1 MIVAFL
7 DPDPADQNQCGSA
20 GSTTLVN
27 FLGHFKVWLY
37 SVDVAAF
44 LSLAKVGD
52 RLEFQREGYCHWAIY
67 VGEQYIP
74 IDDKVFVAPLLE
86 KSVLRIRIR
95 DPVPF

>member
-1 MIVAFL
+1 
-7 DPDPADQNQCGSA
+7 
-20 GSTTLVN
+20 
-27 FLGHFKVWLY
+27 LY

-86 KSVLRIRIR
+86 KRRLYTVVRSNFTMCFGILYAVQVCASYAL
-95 DPVPF
+95 VTFQHHHLKTQL